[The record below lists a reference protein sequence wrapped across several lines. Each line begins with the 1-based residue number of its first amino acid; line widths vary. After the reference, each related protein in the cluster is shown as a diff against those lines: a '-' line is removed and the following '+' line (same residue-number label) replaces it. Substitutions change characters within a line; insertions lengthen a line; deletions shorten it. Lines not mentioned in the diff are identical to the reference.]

1 MLSTHSP
8 DLLSDGS
15 ISAREIILLD
25 AAKEGTRV
33 RTANDI
39 DDVRTL
45 LESGLSPEEVV
56 IPFSSPKEAEQLGL
70 FK

>member
-1 MLSTHSP
+1 
-8 DLLSDGS
+8 
-15 ISAREIILLD
+15 LD